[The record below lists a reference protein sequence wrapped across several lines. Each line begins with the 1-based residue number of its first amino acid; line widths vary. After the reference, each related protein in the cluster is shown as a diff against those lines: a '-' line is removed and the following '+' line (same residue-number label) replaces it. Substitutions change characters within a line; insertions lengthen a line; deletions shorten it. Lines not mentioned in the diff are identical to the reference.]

1 MFIFSVKLLEYDKRF
16 AAVAKDDFI
25 FYDYKSPMSFGQ
37 MSTGAPKECF
47 RESFDIVI
55 ADPPFLSEECFAK
68 TAVTIKYLAKEEAK
82 LLVCTGKQGFIAL
95 IRYVNGEGVYY
106 IIHLSF
112 DIIIV

>member
-1 MFIFSVKLLEYDKRF
+1 MKLLEYDKRF

-37 MSTGAPKECF
+37 ISAGSTSKDCF